1 MLRGMGRFDVLRR
14 IEALDPARDYAEIY
28 RLMGTRE
35 FPWDMTQA
43 LSFALFRTYAV
54 PSIGA
59 LLARTGELTVRTQK
73 RYDDTVLILDA
84 VLEHGMESAEGR
96 TAIRRMNQMHRSY
109 DISNDDLRYVLATFV
124 VTPIRWVD
132 AYGWRRTTEV
142 ERIASAN
149 YYRDLGRHMGIRDI
163 PATWQAFAHLLDA
176 YERDHFGSD
185 PGGRTVA
192 EATLALL
199 ATFPPNQLLPAPV
212 VRRISLATMDDSLLD
227 AFEFP
232 HPSRAVRGLV
242 RSALRARGR
251 VVRFLPA
258 RTGPYFARQLPQ
270 VRSYPDGYAVAELG
284 TFPSGCPVPSP
295 RAGEQA
301 AAPATSRGAHP
312 K

>member
-1 MLRGMGRFDVLRR
+1 MGRFDVLRR
-14 IEALDPARDYAEIY
+14 IEELDPARDYAEIY

-54 PSIGA
+54 PTIGA
-59 LLARTGELTVRTQK
+59 LLARTGELTGRTQK

-84 VLEHGMESAEGR
+84 VLEHGTDSAEGR

-132 AYGWRRTTEV
+132 AYAWRRTTEV

-149 YYRDLGRHMGIRDI
+149 YYRDLGRHMGIRDV
-163 PATWQAFAHLLDA
+163 PETWQGFSRLLDD
-176 YERDHFGSD
+176 YEHDHFGCD
-185 PGGRTVA
+185 PGGRAVA

-199 ATFPPNQLLPAPV
+199 ATFPPNHRLPAPL

-227 AFEFP
+227 AFALP

-242 RSALRARGR
+242 RGGLRARGR
-251 VVRFLPA
+251 VVRFLPP
-258 RTGPYFARQLPQ
+258 RSGPFFARQLPQ
-270 VRSYPDGYAVAELG
+270 VRSYPGGYAVAELG

-295 RAGEQA
+295 RVGERA
-301 AAPATSRGAHP
+301 ATATMSPGHHQ